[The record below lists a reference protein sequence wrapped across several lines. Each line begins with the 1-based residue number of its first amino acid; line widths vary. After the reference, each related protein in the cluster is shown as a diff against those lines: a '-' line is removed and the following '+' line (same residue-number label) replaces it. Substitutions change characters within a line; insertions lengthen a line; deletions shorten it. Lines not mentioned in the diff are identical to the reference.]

1 MAAGLRARQGAVP
14 VLQPDRFMHHPARLD
29 RDASLPLKS
38 DQASARLAV
47 KHLFTGV
54 NVPVRVTPGRVVE
67 PVHPQGVLGRTKEK
81 WCSHHPRRDL
91 HDAPLDHYRSF
102 SKQYSPRM
110 TLPQN

>member
-1 MAAGLRARQGAVP
+1 MTT
-14 VLQPDRFMHHPARLD
+14 F
-29 RDASLPLKS
+29 
-38 DQASARLAV
+38 
-47 KHLFTGV
+47 LFTGV

-91 HDAPLDHYRSF
+91 QHVPLDHYRSF
-102 SKQYSPRM
+102 SEQYSPRM